1 MLLDWICELILYS
14 SYVCVCVCVC
24 VCMYIHTYTVVNQLD
39 SVIIMC
45 IYNPMEMIRN
55 TTDK

>member
-1 MLLDWICELILYS
+1 M
-14 SYVCVCVCVC
+14 CVCVCVC